1 MYLYQGFSQIL
12 KLVFYDVPE
21 GSVLHIND
29 LKKFFKYCI
38 TYVQDFAGDT
48 TIL

>member
-21 GSVLHIND
+21 GSILHIND
-29 LKKFFKYCI
+29 LKKNFKHCI

-48 TIL
+48 AIL